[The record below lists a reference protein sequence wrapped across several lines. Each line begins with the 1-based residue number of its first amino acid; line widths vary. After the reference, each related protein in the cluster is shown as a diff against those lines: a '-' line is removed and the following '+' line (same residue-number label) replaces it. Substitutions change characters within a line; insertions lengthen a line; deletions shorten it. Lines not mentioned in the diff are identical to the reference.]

1 MKKIENE
8 LADLMQEKYKVKKTF
23 AKKMAITSLK
33 DTDKEFKKK
42 KIYKK
47 KRETY
52 WLNGKQF
59 EYGN

>member
-1 MKKIENE
+1 MDKVDKE
-8 LADLMQEKYKVKKTF
+8 LVDLISEKYKVGRNF
-23 AKKMAITSLK
+23 AHKMALASLK

-42 KIYKK
+42 KTYSK